1 MSLSI
6 SNIGSQSFSPG
17 DVLLI
22 QQIDDLFRGA
32 QDPATVFPRFDELA
46 GELISYDRI
55 TIGIYTDSWPQAEIA
70 YAARTAVSTCT
81 TGYRDQIQVDDLK
94 IWATKR
100 QPITDLTADARP

>member
-6 SNIGSQSFSPG
+6 YNIGSQSFSPG

-22 QQIDDLFRGA
+22 QQIGDLFRGA

-70 YAARTAVSTCT
+70 YAARTPVS

-100 QPITDLTADARP
+100 QPITDLTADARPDR